1 MVDALRER
9 EIAASVSQTAGTFV
23 CNHVFY
29 GMRHHLANRPDVRAG
44 FVHVPWLP
52 EQVAARP
59 GEPSLPLAVQVEA
72 VRMLIAV
79 ALTADER
86 RLVGGT
92 EH

>member
-1 MVDALRER
+1 
-9 EIAASVSQTAGTFV
+9 
-23 CNHVFY
+23 
-29 GMRHHLANRPDVRAG
+29 
-44 FVHVPWLP
+44 
-52 EQVAARP
+52 VAARP